1 MCPVTSDCR
10 WSGPHTCLCVP
21 ALPAT
26 QLHHSTITHFTPRL
40 KSVSAS
46 QVFTRLGLYDVKT
59 AGAPLSDQN
68 THPVIRVLGHQAEI
82 SPLDLFNVR
91 PVSEPTQLMCN
102 VLLQYCAI
110 GGLPSPYLL
119 HASLDF
125 SCCFTSITP
134 PETPPMH
141 LHDQTSHCHSLRFNM
156 RPGKYHQQE
165 DFSQPDVPRSPSH
178 RLSQSP
184 YNHPR
189 LSKLPLMV

>member
-134 PETPPMH
+134 PETPPPCTCMIR
-141 LHDQTSHCHSLRFNM
+141 LHTVTLSGSTCGQENTTNRRISHNQMSREAPHIGFHSH
-156 RPGKYHQQE
+156 PTII
-165 DFSQPDVPRSPSH
+165 PDCQSSH
-178 RLSQSP
+178 
-184 YNHPR
+184 
-189 LSKLPLMV
+189 